1 MYNIHGGYQKHR
13 VYILHICK
21 IVLFETFMQVLL
33 KFVSVRL
40 FDWFVRHFCHGGM
53 GLDQLPFSKCLKYV

>member
-1 MYNIHGGYQKHR
+1 